1 MPFTQFNLNPK
12 LLQAVGDLEFTT
24 PTPIQKL
31 AIGPLM
37 EGRDVLGAAATGSGK
52 TAAFLL
58 PILHALMQKPRGR
71 TRALVLA
78 PTRELA
84 AQIVE
89 HCDAL
94 AAHTSIKAAA
104 VYGGVGMEPQVRAFK
119 SGVDVI
125 VACPGRLL
133 DHFQYPYA
141 RLEHLE
147 FLVLDEAD
155 RMLDMG
161 FLPDVRRILK
171 ALPVMRQTMLFSA
184 TMPQPIVQLSKE
196 MLKDAVALNI
206 ERKAAPA
213 SGIRH
218 AVFPVPEELK
228 KHLLLQLLKRPEAGS
243 VLAFTR
249 TKHRANRLAD
259 FLARNAVSCER
270 IHGNRTQMQR
280 TDALRG
286 FKSGRYQV
294 LVATDIAA
302 RGIDVEALGI
312 VVNFDVPHVPDD
324 YIHRSGRTA
333 RAELTGD
340 AYTLVSPAEESDLRA
355 IERHIGKSFPRQ
367 KVEGFDYSH
376 RPAERFEVP
385 LAERIAAIRAR
396 KSEERARSKVKAEAK
411 AQRGAGQPYRPAPQ
425 HHAPRPFSSAQH
437 MRPAAA
443 AHSFH
448 SKPPAHSQDTP
459 HQPAPHDQSNL
470 RGGFY
475 SKVARPSAPSHPSRR
490 SYAPRPPQPAH
501 TDPNR
506 RRKPPAPF
514 RHSIKNRSTK

>member
-12 LLQAVGDLEFTT
+12 LLQAVGDLDFTT

-31 AIGPLM
+31 AIPPLM
-37 EGRDVLGAAATGSGK
+37 EGRDVMGTAATGSGK

-58 PILHALMQKPRGR
+58 PILHSLMQKPRGKTR
-71 TRALVLA
+71 TLVLA

-104 VYGGVGMEPQVRAFK
+104 VYGGVGMEPQVRAFER
-119 SGVDVI
+119 GVDLI

-141 RLEHLE
+141 RLESLE
-147 FLVLDEAD
+147 YLVLDEAD

-161 FLPDVRRILK
+161 FLPDVRRILR
-171 ALPVMRQTMLFSA
+171 ALPVKRQTMLFSA
-184 TMPQPIVQLSKE
+184 TMPQPIVQLANE
-196 MLKDAVALNI
+196 MLKAPVALNI

-213 SGIRH
+213 AGIRH

-228 KHLLLQLLKRPEAGS
+228 KHLLLRLLKRPEAGS

-259 FLARNAVSCER
+259 FLAKNGVACER

-280 TDALRG
+280 TDALKG
-286 FKSGRYQV
+286 FKSGRHQV

-312 VVNFDVPHVPDD
+312 VVNFDVPHVPND

-376 RPAERFEVP
+376 KPAERFEVP
-385 LAERIAAIRAR
+385 LAERIAAIRSR
-396 KSEERARSKVKAEAK
+396 KSEERARAKAKAEAK
-411 AQRGAGQPYRPAPQ
+411 AHRERESVNRPAFLREPRTP
-425 HHAPRPFSSAQH
+425 APSHQR
-437 MRPAAA
+437 RPAAA
-443 AHSFH
+443 AHSYPP
-448 SKPPAHSQDTP
+448 KPPAHSHDMP
-459 HQPAPHDQSNL
+459 HPSPSQDQSNL

-475 SKVARPSAPSHPSRR
+475 SKVARPTAPSHSSRR
-490 SYAPRPPQPAH
+490 SYPSRPPQPAH

-506 RRKPPAPF
+506 KRKPPAPF
-514 RHSIKNRSTK
+514 RDSIKNRGSK